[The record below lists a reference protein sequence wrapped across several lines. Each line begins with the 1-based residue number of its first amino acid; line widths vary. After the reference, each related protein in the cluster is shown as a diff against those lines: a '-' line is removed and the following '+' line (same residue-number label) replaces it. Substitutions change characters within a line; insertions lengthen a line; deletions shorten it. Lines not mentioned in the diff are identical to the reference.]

1 MHIVESN
8 KIQNA
13 LLVFIEVKSLVE
25 DIKLETPV
33 VINGDTMT
41 YLYTDKNVVD
51 GLEYTYSVV
60 AYDMG
65 VEPPF

>member
-25 DIKLETPV
+25 DIKLEK
-33 VINGDTMT
+33 D
-41 YLYTDKNVVD
+41 Y
-51 GLEYTYSVV
+51 EEFYSLVSSCDV
-60 AYDMG
+60 KIQ
-65 VEPPF
+65 